1 MSYIYQ
7 GETGWIKQPDQ
18 TASIFISGLCR
29 IQQSYLIRK
38 ENFETNTFVVGDR
51 LPAED
56 SPMCIDG
63 AFIFP
68 YPEYSDT
75 GNGFMKCLISA
86 YGRVNTTG
94 TSFLS
99 KRVNDY
105 VSYITR
111 IDPVEGSTETV
122 ITEEILITQKIF
134 DAITDQFVVKRG
146 QVAEISSEKLFIY
159 DESGQKLPIGRIP
172 RDLKEE
178 QIIYLPSGEYTSVKI
193 YKLGSR
199 LDRYETS
206 DYGVFQEVVITTVA
220 AGDLNETRVKVPEE
234 EIF

>member
-1 MSYIYQ
+1 
-7 GETGWIKQPDQ
+7 
-18 TASIFISGLCR
+18 
-29 IQQSYLIRK
+29 
-38 ENFETNTFVVGDR
+38 
-51 LPAED
+51 
-56 SPMCIDG
+56 
-63 AFIFP
+63 
-68 YPEYSDT
+68 
-75 GNGFMKCLISA
+75 
-86 YGRVNTTG
+86 VNTTG

-105 VSYITR
+105 VSNITR

-122 ITEEILITQKIF
+122 ITEETLITQKIF

-146 QVAEISSEKLFIY
+146 QVAEISSTDLFIY
-159 DESGQKLPIGRIP
+159 GLSGEKLPIGRIP

-178 QIIYLPSGEYTSVKI
+178 EIIYLPSGEYTSVKI

-220 AGDLNETRVKVPEE
+220 AGDLNETQVYVPEE